1 MNCLVRLAQDDDAD
15 QASSVIQRAPR
26 ETNARDY
33 SAENIEKIVGNFTP
47 SAVRALIANHTA
59 FFVAVMGVRIVGTAF
74 LNGNSVETPMVS
86 PDLQRRGVGRLL
98 MRSIE
103 GVARDRGV
111 SRLSLWSSITAEAF
125 YDKLGYIAIRDHF
138 RGNERT
144 IIMERSLD

>member
-1 MNCLVRLAQDDDAD
+1 
-15 QASSVIQRAPR
+15 
-26 ETNARDY
+26 
-33 SAENIEKIVGNFTP
+33 
-47 SAVRALIANHTA
+47 
-59 FFVAVMGVRIVGTAF
+59 
-74 LNGNSVETPMVS
+74 MVS

-103 GVARDRGV
+103 GVARDGGV
-111 SRLSLWSSITAEAF
+111 SRLSLQSSITAEAF